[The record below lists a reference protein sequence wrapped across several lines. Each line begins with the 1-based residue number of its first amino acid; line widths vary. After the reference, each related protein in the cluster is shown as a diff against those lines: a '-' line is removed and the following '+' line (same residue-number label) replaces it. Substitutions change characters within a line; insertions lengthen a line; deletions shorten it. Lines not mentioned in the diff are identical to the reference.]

1 MGKGTGVGE
10 VKRMGGGG
18 GGEGRGE
25 RIAQGCM
32 EVIGQ
37 AEFMEW
43 SVYVGGSR
51 REGEVRL
58 G

>member
-10 VKRMGGGG
+10 VKRMGG

>member
-10 VKRMGGGG
+10 VKRMGGV
-18 GGEGRGE
+18 GEGRGE